1 MTRET
6 GDLVLTAFNA
16 RDWDNVVARFAPD
29 GLFYLGPCAPCQG
42 HTAIRKLL
50 DAFGAAYDIR
60 IRHWSHIVDGNRL
73 ATQAGARITYKRTVE
88 GLPEARGQTI
98 DMPFA
103 TFLTLTDD
111 RVSHFRVI
119 FSPVQWRNAIA

>member
-50 DAFGAAYDIR
+50 AHATCCGCMICSVAWPCVRVCACVCVCVCSSKRCIR
-60 IRHWSHIVDGNRL
+60 LNPR
-73 ATQAGARITYKRTVE
+73 
-88 GLPEARGQTI
+88 
-98 DMPFA
+98 
-103 TFLTLTDD
+103 
-111 RVSHFRVI
+111 
-119 FSPVQWRNAIA
+119 WRRSRAPQ